1 MTTAH
6 LMRKT
11 GLRRKI
17 VLALLVIGT
26 IPVMVGIMVI
36 YFIGTAKLKEAIGAN
51 FQGLATETARKVDLL
66 MSNEIG
72 DLEGLTRTL
81 DISLAVGASN
91 LHYERLTPDLI
102 NRQLSEA
109 SERWRQHDQDGL
121 LFNSASSYLRNH
133 IRGEQDEKS
142 YLALFATDR
151 QGALVASI
159 NHFPDYLHIK
169 ESWWK
174 ETYHG
179 GKGRVLISDLVHE
192 PAVQAFAV
200 HISVPILDERTH
212 QFLGVIKA
220 IYNVDEFLKPSIY
233 PVRFGKTG
241 HAMLIDSAGN
251 VIICPILPTGSHVT
265 NAPLMQAVTSP
276 QPGWIMAENDAH
288 GGINSIVGFAP
299 IENVNFI
306 ASQAGKSRWHS
317 FVRQDPKE
325 LYTPVNVLL
334 WYASVSGLLLI
345 GTIVVLGAVVSK
357 RLVEPV
363 HLLHLG
369 AERIGQGDLDH
380 RLSITTNDE
389 IEQLANEFNQ
399 MAVQLKE
406 SYTNLEQRVADR
418 TKELTA
424 LNLIASTVNESL
436 DLHEIL
442 EDTLAK
448 VLEVMRVEAGAIR
461 TLNEERRT
469 LVLMASRGFQ
479 EKFAQDLQEVNLG
492 EFIAGQVGQSGK
504 PIVIENAAEDPRHRE
519 ESRLIQIG
527 FISIACVPIKSKER
541 ITGTLTL
548 ASRTPRIFSAQDL
561 QLLSSIGNQIG
572 TAMENAR
579 LYERE
584 QQMVERLREMD
595 RFKSEFLSNVSHELR
610 LPLTA
615 ILGFSELLLDRIP
628 GSLTEDQEEYIKN
641 MQASGQHLLEIINN
655 LLDLSKIKAGKMEL
669 HLTEFEIKDLV
680 ESVERTVTPLIAK
693 KQLSLDTQIPA
704 DLPLVSADQSK
715 VKQILLNLLSNAIKF
730 TPSGG
735 RVTISAR
742 RDTLKEQPCI
752 AISVADTGIGIRVE
766 DQSNIFDEFK
776 QLDASY
782 TREHPGTGLGLT
794 ITKRFVEMQGGN
806 VWVESQQGRGST
818 FTFTLPVHVPVGEEQ
833 VTLQPQPIPMAAEPL
848 GIYSP
853 SHTPSETVT
862 VPETGRPTILVVEDD
877 LRVSQLLTL
886 YLAQEGYQVEH
897 AMDGDEAIEKAKALK
912 PFAITLDIMLP
923 KRDGWEVLQRLK
935 LLQETKD
942 IPVIIV
948 SIIEN
953 RELGFSLGAA
963 DYFTKPID
971 RRALL
976 ESLKKHSLTTKV
988 KRKPVNVL
996 IIDDDPQILQL
1007 MTATLEAEGF
1017 GVIKTQ
1023 RAEEGISLAL
1033 EIQPDLIILDLLMP
1047 EVNGFE
1053 ALRQLKQHPT
1063 AKNIPVIV
1071 STAKDLTPEDRQL
1084 LTGQIRE
1091 VVKKGSSFLEALR
1104 EEIRKF
1110 EKLYPD
1116 KARMVD
1122 GLTGLYNERY
1132 FQNRLADEANRAL
1145 RFRRKFAMILTNV
1158 DHFRELNKHYG
1169 AEAGDRILREM
1180 AELFRKNTRAA
1191 NPFCRCG
1198 GSTFAVILTETTKE
1212 AAADVAEK
1220 MRAMVEQHPFPY
1232 REAFP
1237 NGRLTIS
1244 VGVTSF
1250 FDDAENNEQLI
1261 TAAYKALGKAKRQG
1275 GNRVV
1280 KAKREQA

>member
-6 LMRKT
+6 PMGKT

-26 IPVMVGIMVI
+26 IPVVVGIMVI

-66 MSNEIG
+66 ITNEISN
-72 DLEGLTRTL
+72 LEGLSRTL
-81 DISLAVGASN
+81 DIGLAVGASN
-91 LHYERLTPDLI
+91 LHYERLTPALI
-102 NRQLSEA
+102 NRQLSGA
-109 SERWRQHDQDGL
+109 SIRWRQQDQDGL
-121 LFNSASSYLRNH
+121 LFNSASRYLKNYIH
-133 IRGEQDEKS
+133 GEQNEKA
-142 YLALFATDR
+142 YLALFVTDS

-174 ETYHG
+174 ETYYG
-179 GKGRVLISDLVHE
+179 GKGRILISDLVHE
-192 PAVQAFAV
+192 SAVQAFAV
-200 HISVPILDERTH
+200 HVSLPILDERTH

-220 IYNVDEFLKPSIY
+220 IYNVDEFLKPSIH

-241 HAMLIDSAGN
+241 HAMLIDSAGD

-265 NAPLMQAVTSP
+265 NVPLMQAVTSP
-276 QPGWIMAENDAH
+276 QPGWIMAQNDAH

-299 IENVNFI
+299 IEKVNFI

-317 FVRQDPKE
+317 FIRQDPKE
-325 LYTPVNVLL
+325 LYAPVNNLL
-334 WYASVSGLLLI
+334 WYASASGLLLI
-345 GTIVVLGAVVSK
+345 SIIAVLGAVISK
-357 RLVEPV
+357 QLVQPI
-363 HLLHLG
+363 HLLHIG
-369 AERIGQGDLDH
+369 AERIGEGDLDH

-389 IEQLANEFNQ
+389 IEELANEFNQ
-399 MAVQLKE
+399 MAIQLKE

-448 VLEVMRVEAGAIR
+448 VLEVMSVEAGAIR

-469 LVLMASRGFQ
+469 LVLRASKGVPEEFIQ
-479 EKFAQDLQEVNLG
+479 ERQEVNLG
-492 EFIAGQVGQSGK
+492 EFISGQVGQSGK
-504 PIVIENAAEDPRHRE
+504 PILIENVAEGTRYRE
-519 ESRLIQIG
+519 ESLLVRAG

-541 ITGTLTL
+541 ITGTMIL
-548 ASRTPRIFSAQDL
+548 ASRIPRVFSIQDL

-572 TAMENAR
+572 TAIENAG

-628 GSLTEDQEEYIKN
+628 GNLTADQEDYIKS
-641 MQASGQHLLEIINN
+641 MQTSGQHLLEIINN

-669 HLTEFEIKDLV
+669 HVTEFEIKDLV
-680 ESVERTVTPLIAK
+680 KNVERTVTPLVAK
-693 KQLSLDTQIPA
+693 KQLSLDTQVA
-704 DLPLVSADQSK
+704 SDLPLVSADQSK

-730 TPSGG
+730 TPSRG
-735 RVTISAR
+735 RITISAR
-742 RDTLKEQPCI
+742 PDTQKGQPCV
-752 AISVADTGIGIRVE
+752 AISVADTGIGIRIE
-766 DQSNIFDEFK
+766 DQPKIFDEFK
-776 QLDASY
+776 QVDASH
-782 TREHPGTGLGLT
+782 TREYPGTGLGLT
-794 ITKRFVEMQGGN
+794 ITKRFVEMQGGTI
-806 VWVESQQGRGST
+806 WVKSQQGRGST
-818 FTFTLPVHVPVGEEQ
+818 FTFALPIHVLVEEEQ
-833 VTLQPQPIPMAAEPL
+833 VAPRSQTPVVAEPL
-848 GIYSP
+848 SIYTP
-853 SHTPSETVT
+853 SYTPSETVT
-862 VPETGRPTILVVEDD
+862 APEASRPTILVVEDD
-877 LRVSQLLTL
+877 PRVSRLITL
-886 YLAQEGYQVEH
+886 YLSQDGYQVEH
-897 AMDGDEAIEKAKALK
+897 ALDGDEAIEKAKALK

-923 KRDGWEVLQRLK
+923 NRDGWEVLQHLK

-976 ESLKKHSLTTKV
+976 ESLKKYSFTTKV

-1007 MTATLEAEGF
+1007 ISATLEAEGF

-1023 RAEEGISLAL
+1023 RAEEGISLAF

-1053 ALRQLKQHPT
+1053 ALRRLKQHPT
-1063 AKNIPVIV
+1063 AKNIPVII
-1071 STAKDLTPEDRQL
+1071 STAKDLTSEDRQL

-1091 VVKKGSSFLEALR
+1091 VVKKGDAFLETLR
-1104 EEIRKF
+1104 EEIRRF

-1132 FQNRLADEANRAL
+1132 LQNRLADETNRAL
-1145 RFRRKFAMILTNV
+1145 RFRRKFAMILTNI
-1158 DHFRELNKHYG
+1158 DHFQRLNECYG
-1169 AEAGDRILREM
+1169 TEAGDRVLREM
-1180 AELFRKNTRAA
+1180 AELLRKNTRAA

-1198 GSTFAVILTETTKE
+1198 GSTFAVIVTEITKE

-1220 MRAMVEQHPFPY
+1220 MRVMVEQHPFPY
-1232 REAFP
+1232 REALP
-1237 NGRLTIS
+1237 DGRLTIS

-1261 TAAYKALGKAKRQG
+1261 TAAYEALEEAKRQG

-1280 KAKREQA
+1280 KAKREQT

>member
-1 MTTAH
+1 MTTAP
-6 LMRKT
+6 MRKT
-11 GLRRKI
+11 GLRRKT

-26 IPVMVGIMVI
+26 VPVVVGIMVI
-36 YFIGTAKLKEAIGAN
+36 YFIGTAKLKEAMGAN

-66 MSNEIG
+66 LSNEISN
-72 DLEGLTRTL
+72 LEGLTRTL
-81 DISLAVGASN
+81 DIGLAVGASN
-91 LHYERLTPDLI
+91 LHYERLTPALI

-109 SERWRQHDQDGL
+109 STRWGRQDQDGL
-121 LFNSASSYLRNH
+121 LFNSASRYLKNY
-133 IRGEQDEKS
+133 IRGEHSEKT
-142 YLALFATDR
+142 YLALFVTDR

-169 ESWWK
+169 EGWWK

-179 GKGRVLISDLVHE
+179 GKGRVLISDLVRE
-192 PAVQAFAV
+192 SSVQAFAV
-200 HISVPILDERTH
+200 HTSVPILDERTH

-220 IYNVDEFLKPSIY
+220 IYNIDEFLKPSIH
-233 PVRFGKTG
+233 PVQFGKTG
-241 HAMLIDSAGN
+241 HAMLIDSAGI

-265 NAPLMQAVTSP
+265 NVPLMQAVTSP
-276 QPGWIMAENDAH
+276 QPGWITAQNDAH

-299 IENVNFI
+299 IEKVNFI

-317 FVRQDPKE
+317 FIRQDPKE
-325 LYTPVNVLL
+325 LYTPINVLL

-345 GTIVVLGAVVSK
+345 GSIVVLGTVISK

-363 HLLHLG
+363 HLLQIG
-369 AERIGQGDLDH
+369 AERIGEGDLDH

-389 IEQLANEFNQ
+389 IEELANEFNQ
-399 MAVQLKE
+399 MASQLKE

-418 TKELTA
+418 TRELTA

-442 EDTLAK
+442 EDTLVK

-461 TLNEERRT
+461 ILNEERRT
-469 LVLMASRGFQ
+469 LVLMSSRGFP
-479 EKFAQDLQEVNLG
+479 EEFIQDLQEVNLG
-492 EFIAGQVGQSGK
+492 EFIAGQVGQLGK
-504 PIVIENAAEDPRHRE
+504 PIVIANAAEDPRYKE
-519 ESRLIQIG
+519 ESRLIRIG
-527 FISIACVPIKSKER
+527 FLSIACVPIKSKER
-541 ITGTLTL
+541 IPGTLTL
-548 ASRTPRIFSAQDL
+548 ASRVPRNFSAQDL

-572 TAMENAR
+572 TAIENAR

-595 RFKSEFLSNVSHELR
+595 RFKSEFLSNMSHELR

-628 GSLTEDQEEYIKN
+628 GNLTEDQEEYIKN
-641 MQASGQHLLEIINN
+641 MQSSGQHLLEIINN

-669 HLTEFEIKDLV
+669 HVTKFEIKDLV
-680 ESVERTVTPLIAK
+680 ENVERTVTPLVTK
-693 KQLSLDTQIPA
+693 KKLSLDTLVAA
-704 DLPLVSADQSK
+704 DLPLAAADQSK

-735 RVTISAR
+735 RITISAR
-742 RDTLKEQPCI
+742 PDTVKGQPYV
-752 AISVADTGIGIRVE
+752 AISVADTGIGIRIE
-766 DQSNIFDEFK
+766 DQPKIFDEFK
-776 QLDASY
+776 QLDASH
-782 TREHPGTGLGLT
+782 TREYPGTGLGLT
-794 ITKRFVEMQGGN
+794 ITKRFVEIQGGTI
-806 VWVESQQGRGST
+806 WVESQQGRGST
-818 FTFTLPVHVPVGEEQ
+818 FTFTLPIHVPVGEEQ
-833 VTLQPQPIPMAAEPL
+833 VAPRPQPIPVAAESL
-848 GIYSP
+848 DIYSP
-853 SHTPSETVT
+853 SETPRA
-862 VPETGRPTILVVEDD
+862 PETARPTILVVEDD
-877 LRVSQLLTL
+877 PRVSQLITL

-923 KRDGWEVLQRLK
+923 KRDGWEVLQHLK
-935 LLQETKD
+935 LLEETKD
-942 IPVIIV
+942 IPVIII

-1007 MTATLEAEGF
+1007 MSATLEAEGF

-1063 AKNIPVIV
+1063 VKNIPVIV

-1091 VVKKGSSFLEALR
+1091 VVKKGGSFLETLR

-1132 FQNRLADEANRAL
+1132 FQNRLADETSRAL
-1145 RFRRKFAMILTNV
+1145 RFRRKFAMILTNI
-1158 DHFRELNKHYG
+1158 DHFRELNNRYG

-1180 AELFRKNTRAA
+1180 AELFRKSTRAA

-1261 TAAYKALGKAKRQG
+1261 AAAYKALEEAKRQG
-1275 GNRVV
+1275 GNWVV